1 MKVIAPRVTNVG
13 KDQHVIF
20 FGANEARR
28 DHGGPHARQGCV
40 TRAHLENLLIGHD
53 ERFDEAFFGTH

>member
-53 ERFDEAFFGTH
+53 ERFD